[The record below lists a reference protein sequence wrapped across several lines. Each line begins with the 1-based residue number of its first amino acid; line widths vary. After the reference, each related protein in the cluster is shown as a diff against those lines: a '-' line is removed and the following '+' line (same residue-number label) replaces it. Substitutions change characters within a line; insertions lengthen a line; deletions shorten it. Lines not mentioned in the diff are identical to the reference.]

1 MKAKVQDIHTLAP
14 SQRGMLLESAHGAI
28 KGGLFIEQTVLSVRG
43 HLDRS
48 RFLAAV
54 ERTAETHA
62 SLRCCFAWDA
72 EQPVQVVFER
82 IQPEVAWEDWR
93 NTDDADNP
101 QALTAWLDEDRARG
115 VAVNRAPLWRFAVIR
130 LRDDAYRVVW
140 THHHLITDGWSIA
153 VVLSDLLTC
162 YEGVRPVPP
171 ARPLRDYVNWIDA
184 QDAAAAAA
192 FWRQRLSA
200 LPRLPPMAPRA
211 SGDGFAEVTD
221 IDASALL
228 DVARAHGVAFA
239 ITVFAAW
246 ALVLR
251 AFRATGDVVF
261 GVTTHG
267 RPATLAGVERIVGP
281 FISTFPLHV
290 RMTDMATVGELLG
303 RIEAMQREQRPFE
316 YLSSAEVHQAA
327 AVATRLYDTLVVV
340 EHLPQ
345 QDAPA
350 DAGLSV
356 AAEAGS
362 GARSHHPL
370 LLRVSPDGIA
380 RLLYNRRFIDDAMA
394 AGLASLLREAAARLA
409 ADDGLPR
416 LADPAIPLA
425 VAQPAASR
433 APETPQERVVVALA
447 RDLFGGH
454 AGLDDSFF
462 DLGGH
467 SLLAVDFLHRIAT
480 ATGVRLPLTQLLH
493 DARLGAIAQALA
505 ERLAG
510 NAGSSS
516 APRIFFV
523 PGNPG
528 SPLYAARLAAHL
540 GGPNGWRLH
549 GLEAPGLDGAQAP
562 LPSVEAL
569 AEHHLASLSDAD
581 DPAVLVGHSFGG
593 WVAFEM
599 GLRLQASGRAVVVIL
614 LDTLAPHR
622 LPSRGDVGD
631 AGLRAEVARLASRA
645 NDAGFAIH
653 VTPAA
658 FAVYA
663 AARRATYAPS
673 ARAEFPLALF
683 RAARAHPED
692 GWDRS
697 DSAYG
702 WTELCRKVHVDC
714 VDGDHLSMMA
724 EPAVEVLAERI
735 GHWLRQ
741 LEG

>member
-1 MKAKVQDIHTLAP
+1 MKAKVQDIHALAP
-14 SQRGMLLESAHGAI
+14 SQRGMLLESAHGAA
-28 KGGLFIEQTVLSVRG
+28 KGGMFIEQTVLSVRG
-43 HLDRS
+43 DLDRS

-72 EQPVQVVFER
+72 EHPVQVVFDR
-82 IQPEVAWEDWR
+82 IQPAVTWEDWR
-93 NTDDADNP
+93 GAGNEDDP
-101 QALTAWLDEDRARG
+101 RALAAWLDEDRVQG

-130 LRDDAYRVVW
+130 LRDDAYRIVW

-153 VVLSDLLTC
+153 VALSDLLAH
-162 YEGVRPVPP
+162 YDGGRPVPP
-171 ARPLRDYVNWIDA
+171 ARPLRDYVDWIDA
-184 QDAAAAAA
+184 QDATVAAA
-192 FWRQRLSA
+192 FWRQRVSA
-200 LPRLPPMAPRA
+200 LPRLVPMMPRA
-211 SGDGFAEVTD
+211 SADSFAEVTG
-221 IDASALL
+221 IDASALV

-239 ITVFAAW
+239 IAVFAAW
-246 ALVLR
+246 SLVLR
-251 AFRATGDVVF
+251 AFRATDDVVF

-267 RPATLAGVERIVGP
+267 RPPTLAGVERIVGP
-281 FISTFPLHV
+281 FIATFPLHV
-290 RMTDMATVGELLG
+290 RMTDIATVGELLS
-303 RIEAMQREQRPFE
+303 RIDALQLEQRPFE

-327 AVATRLYDTLVVV
+327 AVATRLYDNLVVV

-350 DAGLSV
+350 SAGLSV
-356 AAEAGS
+356 TAEPGS

-370 LLRVSPDGIA
+370 LLRISPDGMA
-380 RLLYNRRFIDDAMA
+380 RLLYNQRFIDDATA
-394 AGLASLLREAAARLA
+394 AGLASLLCEAAVRLVA
-409 ADDGLPR
+409 HEDLPC
-416 LADPAIPLA
+416 LESPAIPPAPVQRA
-425 VAQPAASR
+425 VPR
-433 APETPQERVVVALA
+433 APETREERMVVALA
-447 RDLFGGH
+447 RDLFGSH
-454 AGLDDSFF
+454 VGLDDNFF

-467 SLLAVDFLHRIAT
+467 SLLAVDFLHRLAN
-480 ATGVRLPLTQLLH
+480 ATGVRLPMTQLLQ

-505 ERLAG
+505 DGLAG
-510 NAGSSS
+510 HAGSPG
-516 APRIFFV
+516 AARIFFV

-540 GGPNGWRLH
+540 NDLDGWRLH

-569 AEHHLASLSDAD
+569 AEYHLSSLSDAD

-599 GLRLQASGRAVVVIL
+599 GLRLQARGRSAAVIL

-622 LPSRGDVGD
+622 LPSRGDVSD
-631 AGLRAEVARLASRA
+631 VGLRAEVARLQSRA
-645 NDAGFAIH
+645 NGAGFTVH

-663 AARRATYAPS
+663 AARRAIYAPS
-673 ARAEFPLALF
+673 ARAAFPLALF
-683 RAARAHPED
+683 RAARTHPDD
-692 GWDRS
+692 GWDKS

-702 WTELCRKVHVDC
+702 WTELCRDVHVDS

-724 EPAVEVLAERI
+724 EPAVAGLAKRI

-741 LEG
+741 LDD